1 MANLRLSPPLKSQ
14 MYKITKRINDI
25 FFSLIA
31 LGILMPFF
39 LPIMLILRLS
49 GEGEVFYLQNRIG
62 KDYKDFK
69 IIKFATMLKNSENMG
84 TGIYTAKNDQ
94 RILPFGK
101 FLRKS
106 KINELPQIFNI
117 LKGDISIVGPRPLIK
132 RTFELYSEDDQKII
146 SSMKPGLTGVGSII
160 FRNEEEILLNC
171 KGNLEEF
178 YEKNITPYKADLEK
192 WYKVNLSFRTD
203 IALIIITAWSILF
216 KDTKLPFKVFKDL
229 PKAFFND

>member
-14 MYKITKRINDI
+14 MYKITKRIIDI

-132 RTFELYSEDDQKII
+132 RTFELYSE
-146 SSMKPGLTGVGSII
+146 
-160 FRNEEEILLNC
+160 E
-171 KGNLEEF
+171 
-178 YEKNITPYKADLEK
+178 
-192 WYKVNLSFRTD
+192 
-203 IALIIITAWSILF
+203 
-216 KDTKLPFKVFKDL
+216 
-229 PKAFFND
+229 